1 MGAMGPARRPGRG
14 ARIAGAVLAGAILA
28 GCAATGRAEREAATQ
43 PAVVH
48 PDAPAFS
55 ALVGQLARSVVD
67 IRTLRIGR
75 DEAAGEQDPELSPDF
90 DFADRLAQPLATQA
104 QVSQVRDFASGLVLR
119 EDGLILTS
127 AHVLVE
133 VDDVQVQLDDGRRF
147 AARVLGLDR
156 RSDVG
161 LLKIEAKGLPVARL
175 GDPAATRPGDW
186 VAAISSPFGFH
197 SSVTAGVVSAVGRFL
212 NGAGEIPFIQTDV
225 AINPGSS
232 GSPLFNAR
240 GEVVGI
246 NSLIYSANGGYMG
259 LSFAVPVDLAM
270 RVAAQLE
277 REGAV
282 RRAQLGVAMQSLTPA
297 LADAFQLPR
306 AEGALVVRVTAGS
319 AAQRGGLAPGDVV
332 LAANGVAVRQ
342 PLDLVNLVGA
352 LPEPAPLLMQVSRA
366 GRALALRVVPGPAPA
381 APPVDFRPL
390 DMPWRD
396 GLGVSLAELSPR
408 MRAQAGADAGVL
420 VREVEGVARR
430 DGIQRGDVIV
440 GLNAEKVTGVDEFK
454 RALARAGARSAVA
467 LLVVRERRTA
477 YVPVQLR

>member
-1 MGAMGPARRPGRG
+1 M
-14 ARIAGAVLAGAILA
+14 
-28 GCAATGRAEREAATQ
+28 
-43 PAVVH
+43 
-48 PDAPAFS
+48 
-55 ALVGQLARSVVD
+55 VD

-75 DEAAGEQDPELSPDF
+75 DEAGDDQEPDLSPDF

-104 QVSQVRDFASGLVLR
+104 RVSQVRDLASGLVLR

-127 AHVLVE
+127 AHVVAG

-147 AARVLGLDR
+147 AARVLGVDR

-161 LLKIEAKGLPVARL
+161 LLKIEAKGLAAARL
-175 GDPAATRPGDW
+175 GDAAATRAGDW

-259 LSFAVPVDLAM
+259 LSFAVPIDLAM
-270 RVAAQLE
+270 RVAGQLE

-282 RRAQLGVAMQSLTPA
+282 RRPQLGVAMQSLTPA

-319 AAQRGGLAPGDVV
+319 AAQRAGLAPGDVV
-332 LAANGVAVRQ
+332 MAANGMAIRQ
-342 PLDLVNLVGA
+342 PLDLVNLVGGR
-352 LPEPAPLLMQVSRA
+352 PEQVPLLLHVSRA
-366 GRALALRVVPGPAPA
+366 GRALALRIAPEPAPA
-381 APPVDFRPL
+381 APPVEFRPV

-396 GLGVSLAELSPR
+396 GIGLSLAELSPGL
-408 MRAQAGADAGVL
+408 RAQTGAAAGVL
-420 VREVEGVARR
+420 VREAEGAARR
-430 DGIQRGDVIV
+430 DGVQRGDVIV
-440 GLNAEKVTGVDEFK
+440 GMNAERVSGVDEFR
-454 RALARAGARSAVA
+454 RALGRAAARPAVA
-467 LLVVRERRTA
+467 LLVVRERRMA

>member
-1 MGAMGPARRPGRG
+1 MVHARRAGRG
-14 ARIAGAVLAGAILA
+14 ARVAGAVLVGAMLA
-28 GCAATGRAEREAATQ
+28 GCAAAGRAEPGAAEP
-43 PAVVH
+43 PAAIR
-48 PDAPAFS
+48 PDAPGFS
-55 ALVGQLARSVVD
+55 ALAGQLAHSVVD

-75 DEAAGEQDPELSPDF
+75 DEAAEDQSPDLSPDF
-90 DFADRLAQPLATQA
+90 DFADRLAQPLATQV
-104 QVSQVRDFASGLVLR
+104 QVSQVRDLASGLVLR

-127 AHVLVE
+127 AHVVAG

-147 AARVLGLDR
+147 TARVLGLDR

-161 LLKIEAKGLPVARL
+161 LLKIETKGLPVARL

-232 GSPLFNAR
+232 GSPLFNVR

-259 LSFAVPVDLAM
+259 LSFAVPIDLAM
-270 RVAAQLE
+270 RVVEQLE

-282 RRAQLGVAMQSLTPA
+282 RRPQLGVATQSLTPA

-332 LAANGVAVRQ
+332 LAANGIPIRQ
-342 PLDLVNLVGA
+342 PLDLVNVVGGQ
-352 LPEPAPLLMQVSRA
+352 PERAPLLLQVSRA
-366 GRALALRVVPGPAPA
+366 GRALALRIVPGPAPA
-381 APPVDFRPL
+381 APPVDFRPV

-396 GLGVSLAELSPR
+396 GMGLSLAELSPR
-408 MRAQAGADAGVL
+408 LRAQAGVDTGVL
-420 VREVEGVARR
+420 VREVEGAARR
-430 DGIQRGDVIV
+430 DGVQRGDVIV
-440 GLNAEKVTGVDEFK
+440 GLNAEKVSGVDEFK
-454 RALARAGARSAVA
+454 RALARAAARPAVA

>member
-1 MGAMGPARRPGRG
+1 MVQARRAGRG
-14 ARIAGAVLAGAILA
+14 ARVAGAVLAGALLA
-28 GCAATGRAEREAATQ
+28 GCAAAGRAEPGAAES
-43 PAVVH
+43 PAAIR
-48 PDAPAFS
+48 PDASGFS
-55 ALVGQLARSVVD
+55 ALAGQLAHSVVD

-75 DEAAGEQDPELSPDF
+75 DEAAEDQSPDLSPDF
-90 DFADRLAQPLATQA
+90 DFADRLAQPLATQV
-104 QVSQVRDFASGLVLR
+104 QVSQVRDLASGLVLR

-127 AHVLVE
+127 AHVVAG

-147 AARVLGLDR
+147 TARVLGLDR
-156 RSDVG
+156 RTDVG
-161 LLKIEAKGLPVARL
+161 LLKIETKGLPVALL
-175 GDPAATRPGDW
+175 GDPAGTRAGDW

-259 LSFAVPVDLAM
+259 LSFAVPIDVAM
-270 RVAAQLE
+270 RVVRQLE

-282 RRAQLGVAMQSLTPA
+282 RRPQLGVATQSLTPA

-332 LAANGVAVRQ
+332 LVANGVAIRQ
-342 PLDLVNLVGA
+342 PLDLVNVVGGQ
-352 LPEPAPLLMQVSRA
+352 PERAPLLLQVSRA
-366 GRALALRVVPGPAPA
+366 GRALALRVVPGPTPAPA
-381 APPVDFRPL
+381 PIDFRPV

-396 GLGVSLAELSPR
+396 GMGLSLAELSPR
-408 MRAQAGADAGVL
+408 LRAQAGVDTGVL
-420 VREVEGVARR
+420 VREVEGAARR
-430 DGIQRGDVIV
+430 DGVQRGDVIV
-440 GLNAEKVTGVDEFK
+440 GLNAEKVSGVDEFK
-454 RALARAGARSAVA
+454 RALARAAARPAVA